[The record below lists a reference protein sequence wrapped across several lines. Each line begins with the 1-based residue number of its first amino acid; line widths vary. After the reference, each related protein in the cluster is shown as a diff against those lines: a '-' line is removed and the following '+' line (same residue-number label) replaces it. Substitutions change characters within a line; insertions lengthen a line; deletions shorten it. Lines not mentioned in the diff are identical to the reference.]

1 MTTNNN
7 NRSFFEEL
15 KRRNVYRVGVA
26 YAVLTWALLQVI
38 DTVAPIIALPEWAP
52 KLILTLLAIGFPVA
66 MLFAWAYELTPEG
79 LKREKDVDRSQSITS
94 HTGQRLDRIT
104 IGVLVVA
111 VGLLLVDKFL
121 LTEAPQVTNVVAEE
135 VMEQAEVAPSIA
147 VLPFVNMS
155 DDKSSTYFS
164 DGLADT
170 VLHML
175 AQVREIRV
183 AARTSSFQFR
193 DTTTDIADIGSQLN
207 VGTIL
212 EGSVQRAGNKVR
224 ITAQLIDVS
233 SGFHLW
239 SGNFDRDLDDIFA
252 IQDEIASEVVTA
264 LKVSLLGDSV
274 ERLGNDQTDN
284 IDAYAEYLLAINDLD
299 VLSSR
304 SMTSAALHL
313 QAAIR
318 LDPDYARA
326 YTVLGRT
333 YLHMG
338 AYGSMGEAAA
348 VAAARNMASRALDLA
363 PDSSEALAILG
374 QAELIDGDQDAA
386 GKLLEKAIENGP
398 NDAVALTTY
407 AVYLASNARPTEAIA
422 AFQQALRLDPLSEIA
437 YIGLA
442 VTHRNQANYFAAD
455 ETITKYLSVNPNS
468 SSAVAL
474 AASIEFRQGN
484 IAVAISEM
492 TAAQELDPD
501 DPEPSALLAR
511 FYLAIDMPD
520 AARRWFDRAV
530 EIDPQ
535 HPVSQSAPLYLNYYL
550 QANVEESFQLARK
563 LLEDRVDS
571 RDGSRIMALA
581 VMTEHAARTGRH
593 EIALAVLDNLYPH
606 LFDDPPHD
614 LERESLGTLFVG
626 IALMQS
632 GDIDRGSLL
641 LRAYLDFRETR
652 DDAYLVA
659 RSSVQASL
667 MLGDIDRALEKLD
680 TFAAGKYY
688 ADTNRLFLEHDV
700 TLDPLRGDP
709 AFIKILDDYRKNAE
723 EQRLLLQAMNENSS
737 N

>member
-1 MTTNNN
+1 LTTNNN
-7 NRSFFEEL
+7 HRSFFEEL

-26 YAVLTWALLQVI
+26 YGVLTWLLLQVI

-66 MLFAWAYELTPEG
+66 MLFAWAYELTPDG
-79 LKREKDVDRSQSITS
+79 LKREKDVDRSQSITG
-94 HTGQRLDRIT
+94 HTGQRLDRII
-104 IGVLVVA
+104 IGVLVIA
-111 VGLLLVDKFL
+111 VGLLLIDKFL
-121 LTEAPQVTNVVAEE
+121 LTEPPQATQVAAETVT
-135 VMEQAEVAPSIA
+135 EQAEVAPSIA

-193 DTTTDIADIGSQLN
+193 DTAMDIADIGSQLN

-212 EGSVQRAGNKVR
+212 EGSVQRAGNQIR

-233 SGFHLW
+233 NGFHLW
-239 SGNFDRDLDDIFA
+239 SGNYDRDLDDIFA

-264 LKVSLLGDSV
+264 LKVSLLGDSI
-274 ERLGNDQTDN
+274 ERFGSDQTDN

-299 VLSSR
+299 VLNSR
-304 SMTSAALHL
+304 SMASAVVHL

-318 LDPDYARA
+318 LDPDFARA
-326 YTVLGRT
+326 YSTLGRT
-333 YLHMG
+333 YLHMR
-338 AYGSMGEAAA
+338 AYGSIGGAAA

-363 PDSSEALAILG
+363 PDSSEAIAILG
-374 QAELIDGDQDAA
+374 QAELIDGDLDAA

-398 NDAVALTTY
+398 NDAVAMTNY
-407 AVYLASNARPTEAIA
+407 AIYLATNARPTESIA
-422 AFQQALRLDPLSEIA
+422 AYQQALRLDPLSELA

-442 VTHRNQANYFAAD
+442 VAYLSQANYSAAD
-455 ETITKYLSVNPNS
+455 ETITKYISVNPNS
-468 SSAVAL
+468 SSGVAM

-484 IAVAISEM
+484 IAVAITNM

-511 FYLAIDMPD
+511 YYLAIDMPD
-520 AARRWFDRAV
+520 EARRWFDRAI

-535 HPVSQSAPLYLNYYL
+535 HPVSRSAPLYLNYYL
-550 QANVEESFQLARK
+550 QTNAEKSFQLARK

-581 VMTEHAARTGRH
+581 VMTDHAARTGRH

-614 LERESLGTLFVG
+614 LAKDRLGILFAG
-626 IALMQS
+626 IALLQS
-632 GDIDRGSLL
+632 GDIERGSLL
-641 LRAYLDFRETR
+641 LRAYRDWREPR
-652 DDAYLVA
+652 DDAYIVA

-667 MLGDIDRALEKLD
+667 MLGDVDRALEKLD
-680 TFAAGKYY
+680 QFATVKYY
-688 ADTNRLFLEHDV
+688 ADTNRLFLEHDS
-700 TLDPLRGDP
+700 TFDPLRGDP
-709 AFIKILDDYRKNAE
+709 AFVKILDDYRKNAE
-723 EQRLLLQAMNENSS
+723 QQRLLLQAMNEGAS